1 VVNVIERFVR
11 RCIQNRTYLT
21 FLVSSSSQ
29 DLSRNVAREVSKMD
43 SVCMAP
49 AVYGYRPVTSAGGAF
64 GSTFATS
71 QKNTTQV
78 LKRVDIG
85 FKKNAGLFH
94 EF

>member
-1 VVNVIERFVR
+1 MSVFLFSVLPKDLT
-11 RCIQNRTYLT
+11 RT
-21 FLVSSSSQ
+21 
-29 DLSRNVAREVSKMD
+29 VAREVSKMD
-43 SVCMAP
+43 TCLAP

-64 GSTFATS
+64 GSTVATS
-71 QKNTTQV
+71 QKNTTEV

>member
-1 VVNVIERFVR
+1 
-11 RCIQNRTYLT
+11 
-21 FLVSSSSQ
+21 
-29 DLSRNVAREVSKMD
+29 MD
-43 SVCMAP
+43 TCLAP

-64 GSTFATS
+64 GSTVATN

-78 LKRVDIG
+78 LQRVDIS

>member
-1 VVNVIERFVR
+1 
-11 RCIQNRTYLT
+11 
-21 FLVSSSSQ
+21 
-29 DLSRNVAREVSKMD
+29 MD
-43 SVCMAP
+43 TCLAP

-64 GSTFATS
+64 GSTVTTNQRANATE
-71 QKNTTQV
+71 V